1 MNVMNQTKQLFI
13 RLAIVLSFMMAFL
26 STPIQAKEAT
36 VVLYGTS
43 WCTYCK
49 QVREYLRSEGV
60 SFKDYDIE
68 SSEEGKRKFQE
79 VNGQGVPLIFV
90 GTTRLDGF
98 DRNNLHAALQQH
110 GLLKK

>member
-1 MNVMNQTKQLFI
+1 MNRTRNLFI

-26 STPIQAKEAT
+26 STPIQAKETT

-49 QVREYLRSEGV
+49 QVREYLKSQNV
-60 SFKDYDIE
+60 SFTDYDIE
-68 SSEEGKRKFQE
+68 NSEEGKRKFQE

-90 GTTRLDGF
+90 GSTRLDGF
-98 DRNNLHAALQQH
+98 DRGNLHSALKQH
-110 GLLKK
+110 GLVKK

>member
-1 MNVMNQTKQLFI
+1 MNVMNRTRQVFI
-13 RLAIVLSFMMAFL
+13 RLAILLSLMMSFL
-26 STPIQAKEAT
+26 STPVQAKETT
-36 VVLYGTS
+36 VILYGTS

-68 SSEEGKRKFQE
+68 NSDEGKRKFHE
-79 VNGQGVPLIFV
+79 ANGQGVPLIFV

-98 DRNNLHAALQQH
+98 DRNNLHSALQQH

>member
-1 MNVMNQTKQLFI
+1 MKQTKQVFI
-13 RLAIVLSFMMAFL
+13 RLAILLSIMMAFV
-26 STPIQAKEAT
+26 SPSIQAKEAT
-36 VVLYGTS
+36 VVLYSTS

-60 SFKDYDIE
+60 SFQDYDIE
-68 SSEEGKRKFQE
+68 NSEEGKRKFQE

-98 DRNNLHAALQQH
+98 DRNNLHSALKKH

>member
-1 MNVMNQTKQLFI
+1 MKQTKLLFI
-13 RLAIVLSFMMAFL
+13 RLAIVLSIMMAFFTT
-26 STPIQAKEAT
+26 SIQAKEAT

-60 SFKDYDIE
+60 NFQDYDIE
-68 SSEEGKRKFQE
+68 NSDEGKRKFQE
-79 VNGQGVPLIFV
+79 ANGQGVPLIFV

-98 DRNNLHAALQQH
+98 DRNNLHAALKQH